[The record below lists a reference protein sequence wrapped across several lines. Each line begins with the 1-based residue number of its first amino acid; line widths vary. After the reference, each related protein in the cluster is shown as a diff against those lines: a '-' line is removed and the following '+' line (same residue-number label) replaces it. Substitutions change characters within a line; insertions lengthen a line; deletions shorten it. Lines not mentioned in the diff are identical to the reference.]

1 MIENN
6 VNTSVSTL
14 GVRCE
19 VQRLPSDQGMELA
32 VIEGI
37 TDVVEDEAAKLVASR
52 TLESAHTINLEG
64 L

>member
-1 MIENN
+1 
-6 VNTSVSTL
+6 
-14 GVRCE
+14 
-19 VQRLPSDQGMELA
+19 MELA

-37 TDVVEDEAAKLVASR
+37 TDVVEDEAAKLVTSR

>member
-6 VNTSVSTL
+6 INTSVSTL

-19 VQRLPSDQGMELA
+19 VQRLLSDQGMELA

-37 TDVVEDEAAKLVASR
+37 TDVVEDEEAKLVTSR